1 MTERHASRAER
12 IFRRLLRL
20 FPADFRGDFGDEM
33 TAAFRDQRRDVLA
46 RGGSLSAMR
55 LWWDTLH
62 GVLTT
67 APREHL
73 DLLRSDVRYALR
85 GLRRNP
91 AFTIVAVLAL
101 AVGIGA
107 NTAVFTI
114 VNGVLLRALP
124 YHDPGA
130 LVAIYEK
137 VPTAPVPKFEF
148 SAPDFGFVRANA
160 RSFDGMFA
168 YRNESLELSGV
179 AESQRIVGARVSPD
193 MFAVLGAAP
202 ALGRALSADDD
213 AQNAKVAVIDY
224 GLWSRAFGRDP
235 QAVGR
240 TISLDRQPY
249 TIVGVMSDRFQ
260 FPPRGAGRNFE
271 PASVLLP
278 IAFTPRERQG
288 WGSMYNNTLVAR
300 LKPGVG
306 IEQARAEIASLSPSL
321 IRQYPPPLQEAGFL
335 NGLTL
340 PVTPLADEVVGD
352 TRRMILVLMG
362 AVAIVLLIGCAD
374 VANLMLT
381 RAGSRQRELALR
393 GALGASPARVVR
405 QLLTEGLV
413 LAAIGG
419 AAGLLLARAAM
430 DAMLSFVGD
439 ALPRADSVAFDRRVV
454 VFTAALALA
463 TPLLF
468 GVMPALRAAL
478 RSTFDALKEGSHGST
493 AGRERQRLLG
503 GLVIAQFALALML
516 SVGAGLLARSFVR
529 LLAASPGFRSEQAVT
544 ASVQLPSGRYADGRS
559 VKAFY
564 HQAVEA
570 MRTIPGVTAAAAG
583 TDRPL
588 HIQERRTFTPD
599 ATGAR
604 MPTLSRLI
612 AASWTAGSYFEALGV
627 PLRRG
632 RFFTDQDGRSA
643 ARVVI
648 VSEMF
653 ARRVW
658 PNQDPIGRQLKWGID
673 VPQNNSPWMTVV
685 GVVGDV
691 NQSALGTEVIPQTYE
706 PIDQQPNGPVNFY
719 RRINL
724 VVRSGGDAGAV
735 LSAVRG
741 AMRRLD
747 PELPLSEP
755 MPAADVVNESVKP
768 QRFSMTVVALFALVA
783 LGLAAIG
790 IYGVLANAVTQ
801 QTHDIGVRMALGA
814 RASDVMWAV
823 LRRALILMAIGVAIG
838 TAGALALTRVMAGL
852 LYEVRPTDGAT
863 FAGAALL
870 LAALAVVAS
879 LVPAWRAT
887 RVDPLVAL
895 RAE

>member
-1 MTERHASRAER
+1 MTERHVSRAER

-20 FPADFRGDFGDEM
+20 FPADFRGDFGDDM

-46 RGGSLSAMR
+46 RGGAVSAMR

-124 YHDPGA
+124 YRDPAA
-130 LVAIYEK
+130 LVAVYERM
-137 VPTAPVPKFEF
+137 PGAPVPKFEF
-148 SAPDFGFVRANA
+148 SAPDFEFIRASA
-160 RSFDGMFA
+160 RSFDGMFT

-179 AESQRIVGARVSPD
+179 TESQRVIGARVSPE
-193 MFAVLGAAP
+193 MFAVLGVAP
-202 ALGRALSADDD
+202 ILGRAISNDDD
-213 AQNAKVAVIDY
+213 THNAKVAVIDH

-235 QAVGR
+235 QVVGR

-249 TIVGVMSDRFQ
+249 TIVGVMGDRFQ
-260 FPPRGAGRNFE
+260 FPPRGNGRNFE

-278 IAFTPRERQG
+278 IAYSPREREG
-288 WGSMYNNTLVAR
+288 WGMMYNNTLVAR
-300 LKPGVG
+300 LKPGVAF
-306 IEQARAEIASLSPSL
+306 EQARAEITALAPSL
-321 IRQYPPPLQEAGFL
+321 IAQYPPLLRDSGFL
-335 NGLTL
+335 KGLEL
-340 PVTPLADEVVGD
+340 PTTRFADEIVGD
-352 TRRMILVLMG
+352 TRRLILVLMG

-381 RAGSRQRELALR
+381 RAGTRQRELAVR
-393 GALGASPARVVR
+393 AALGASPARVVR
-405 QLLTEGLV
+405 QLVTEGLV

-430 DAMLSFVGD
+430 DAMLSLVGD

-454 VFTAALALA
+454 IFTAVLSLL

-503 GLVIAQFALALML
+503 GLVVAQFALALML
-516 SVGAGLLARSFVR
+516 SVGAGLLARSFLR
-529 LLAASPGFRSEQAVT
+529 LLAASPGFRPEQVVT
-544 ASVQLPSGRYADGRS
+544 ASVQLPAGRYPNART
-559 VKAFY
+559 VKPFY
-564 HQAVEA
+564 RQAVDA
-570 MRTIPGVTAAAAG
+570 LRAIPGVTAAAAG

-599 ATGAR
+599 AAGVR
-604 MPTLSRLI
+604 MSTLSRVI

-632 RFFTDQDGRSA
+632 RFFTDEDGRRG

-648 VSEMF
+648 VSEML

-658 PNQDPIGRQLKWGID
+658 PNLDPIGRQLRWGID
-673 VPQNNSPWMTVV
+673 VPQNTAPWMTVV

-691 NQSALGTEVIPQTYE
+691 NQSAIGTDVIPQTYE
-706 PIDQQPNGPVNFY
+706 PIEQEPDGPATFY
-719 RRINL
+719 RRLNL
-724 VVRSGGDAGAV
+724 IVRGSGEPAAMLAAMRGAV
-735 LSAVRG
+735 Q
-741 AMRRLD
+741 RLD
-747 PELPLSEP
+747 SELPLSDP
-755 MPAADVVNESVKP
+755 MPAAEVVNESVKP

-790 IYGVLANAVTQ
+790 IYGVLANAVAQ

-863 FAGAALL
+863 FAAAALL
-870 LAALAVVAS
+870 LAALAVVAG

-887 RVDPLVAL
+887 RVDPLTAL